1 MRELSGEQQTDYGE
15 FPDIGAPREPA
26 RNKGWLWHGFASLV
40 IAALGLVVA
49 SAVGLT
55 TNAGTT
61 RDLSAV
67 PDTSVAVSTAPT
79 DGVTTRTGK
88 VKGTATSGKQ
98 SQSKNPALA
107 AFGRREP
114 ATTTQTSRNG
124 ELRTAIVQEQ
134 AAQRDEL
141 LAKTADETSR
151 AADAAGS
158 DARQQQLKAA
168 DRASREAA
176 AQIAAE
182 NLRRATAARVAAEN
196 KRQTAERQPAKP
208 DPGSSTANDGGG
220 GNNGSGGGGSNG
232 GSGSGSA
239 GGSGAVLPVP
249 SGVIGA
255 HFGEYGMWSRYH
267 TGLDFRAAYGTP
279 IRAVKSGTVL
289 YAGNSGNWAGNHVAI
304 KHADG
309 KTTMYSHMSSMSVR
323 AGQTVQAGQVI
334 GRVGETGRAFGAHLH
349 FELYPAGVK
358 YGDVYKAINPQPW
371 LAANGVT
378 TH

>member
-15 FPDIGAPREPA
+15 FPDVGAPREPA
-26 RNKGWLWHGFASLV
+26 RNKGWLWHGFAALV

-79 DGVTTRTGK
+79 DGATTRTGK
-88 VKGTATSGKQ
+88 VKGTAASEKQ
-98 SQSKNPALA
+98 FQSKNPALA

-141 LAKTADETSR
+141 LAKTADEISR

-208 DPGSSTANDGGG
+208 DSGSSTANDGGG
-220 GNNGSGGGGSNG
+220 GNSGSDGGGSNG
-232 GSGSGSA
+232 GSGSGGA

-249 SGVIGA
+249 GGVIGA

-267 TGLDFRAAYGTP
+267 TGLDFRAAYGRRSERLSP
-279 IRAVKSGTVL
+279 GPCSMP
-289 YAGNSGNWAGNHVAI
+289 AI
-304 KHADG
+304 PA
-309 KTTMYSHMSSMSVR
+309 
-323 AGQTVQAGQVI
+323 
-334 GRVGETGRAFGAHLH
+334 TGRATTSRSSMRMARQPCTHTCHPCPYAPARQCKPGRSSAALARPAAHSVLT
-349 FELYPAGVK
+349 YTSSSIPPV
-358 YGDVYKAINPQPW
+358 
-371 LAANGVT
+371 
-378 TH
+378 